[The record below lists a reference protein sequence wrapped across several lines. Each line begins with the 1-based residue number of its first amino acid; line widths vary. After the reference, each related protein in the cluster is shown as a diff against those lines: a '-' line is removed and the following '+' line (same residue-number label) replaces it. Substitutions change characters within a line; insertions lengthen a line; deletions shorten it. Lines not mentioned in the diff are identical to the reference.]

1 MESFL
6 PLGGFQLPFQRR
18 LSRLY
23 NDTKKRSDFV
33 KEPVSEDPEI
43 KAMHRKLKIQ
53 KDRLVSWG
61 LEWSDPS
68 NQVAEIDESLSK
80 AGLSDLV
87 GSIMSTIKD
96 ILAEAEPLWLSSKR
110 RVGGEKEPEKATG
123 DRKIPIVVWD
133 KGRFEDLIKDLTAS
147 IDTLHDLSRT
157 RSSAATASR
166 AGRLTKSM
174 ASTEELRPF
183 GSTRIRTPQQ
193 IDPRTL
199 TTLQSMQ
206 AEPIMS
212 PISEEK
218 RPQEVV
224 FMSKQAY
231 SDLTHRPGRQQWS
244 PLLLEY
250 APFDPIYSSTGIM
263 PSMSRFEKISSGL
276 QTESHRS
283 PGAWIGLP
291 LLLGYYEDME
301 NSRLGL
307 VYQFPPT
314 FNPVTFE
321 NLTQN
326 PIDNMC
332 TLAELLSR
340 PNFEPRLEAKFR
352 LAHNLANTVFD
363 MHARGI
369 THGNLLDDTISFC
382 SPVGNEAGIQV
393 GEVDIRRPLISC
405 FDVFADEA
413 PTQPPSSST
422 TLHRHPLDPRMMSQS
437 PLASNRDSK
446 TLDLYSLAMI
456 LVSIGL
462 WTKLEN
468 LVPNPSS
475 PSIPESVLE
484 QLAIRCGT
492 LYMRAVQ
499 VCWNAVE
506 QELTRPDAGDEIMS
520 QVQIRASRYLEACSI
535 LDGVSGLDDRIS
547 EDISDVPSLERERQP
562 SLALS
567 MSSLAGPSVEARQS
581 RSVVSTPVVYER
593 KEQIP
598 SAPSSL
604 APSKLYFSASYAEP
618 LLIKVL
624 PVLKPAVNPRK
635 PENKKCRLY
644 PQISLPPEI
653 IDQWNNT
660 LMPQVNM
667 ALRHFCR
674 KHVESVE
681 ITLESI
687 GESPQK
693 TTPTVLVI
701 CTSVS
706 TVRAILKKKLGILF
720 DGTTGFAL
728 KVCRGSVVRSR
739 KGDTTRS
746 AAAPGG
752 DGDDNDTDEP
762 AAANSDFQPR
772 PQNGA
777 SIGAWIGD
785 RHLPPVSFGG
795 LITVD
800 QKTYGMTV
808 HHMLDDQEQMH
819 AQSLDTEL
827 GPPPLRSSAAAQDF
841 SYLEAE
847 SSAESSGAE
856 DYACEFS
863 DTESDFSATDLTSDD
878 EEDDDDDEFSEEG
891 DIPGVEPGCGEGY
904 IITQPAFDDVG
915 EGFYPS
921 EETQDEDHLDTYRL
935 GEVYAS
941 SGIRR
946 RHESNGYIHEV
957 DWALFE
963 FEEERFPDDNYVPR
977 IDTPEQASET
987 STAHFQP
994 TAIAQS
1000 AELPGLEVQCS
1011 ARTSGLQTGKI
1022 LQAIASI
1029 KIYGR
1034 TSLSQ
1039 TYQVSSKASSSNV
1052 PALGSSKAPTDV
1064 VRSIPGVALGIP
1076 GDSGAWIIDRQKGSL
1091 CGHVLAWS
1099 QRKQVAYIC
1108 PMDILV
1114 RDIAETLE
1122 ASEVCLGGERVFEKG
1137 SGRIEEAYDDEDLSD
1152 LIEDEDD
1159 GEDEAEI
1166 EPKQKQHPA
1175 RQTSSRTV
1183 GSLGASLDRLHL
1195 ERGLVS

>member
-23 NDTKKRSDFV
+23 NDTKKSSDFV

-68 NQVAEIDESLSK
+68 NQNAEIDESLSK

-110 RVGGEKEPEKATG
+110 RVTSEKEPERGTG
-123 DRKIPIVVWD
+123 DKKIPIVVWD
-133 KGRFEDLIKDLTAS
+133 KTRFEDLIKDLTAS

-157 RSSAATASR
+157 RSTAAMSAR
-166 AGRLTKSM
+166 AARSTR
-174 ASTEELRPF
+174 STEEFRPF
-183 GSTRIRTPQQ
+183 GSTRIQTPQQ

-199 TTLQSMQ
+199 TNIKSMQ
-206 AEPIMS
+206 AQPMS
-212 PISEEK
+212 SPVPGGS
-218 RPQEVV
+218 RPQEVA

-231 SDLTHRPGRQQWS
+231 SDLTHRAGRQPWS

-250 APFDPIYSSTGIM
+250 AHFDPIYSTTGIM
-263 PSMSRFEKISSGL
+263 PTMSRFEKLSTGL

-307 VYQFPPT
+307 VYQFPAT

-326 PIDNMC
+326 PIDNLC
-332 TLAELLSR
+332 TLGDLLSR
-340 PNFEPRLEAKFR
+340 PGFEPRLEAKFR

-369 THGNLLDDTISFC
+369 THGNLLETTISFC
-382 SPVGNEAGIQV
+382 SAVGNEAGIAME
-393 GEVDIRRPLISC
+393 EVDIRKPLVSS
-405 FDVFADEA
+405 FDLFAEEG
-413 PTQPPSSST
+413 PQILSTST
-422 TLHRHPLDPRMMSQS
+422 TLHRHPLDPRTTSHS
-437 PLASNRDSK
+437 PLVSNRDSK
-446 TLDLYSLAMI
+446 TLDLYSLAML

-462 WTKLEN
+462 WTRLEN
-468 LVPNPSS
+468 LIPNSSS
-475 PSIPESVLE
+475 PSVPESVLE
-484 QLAIRCGT
+484 QVAIQCGT

-506 QELTRPDAGDEIMS
+506 QELARPGSSDEILS

-547 EDISDVPSLERERQP
+547 EDIGDVPTGERERQP
-562 SLALS
+562 SLAIS
-567 MSSLAGPSVEARQS
+567 MSSLAGPSAEGKQARS
-581 RSVVSTPVVYER
+581 TTTTPVIPER
-593 KEQIP
+593 KYEIP
-598 SAPSSL
+598 RVPVAAARDEKPDL
-604 APSKLYFSASYAEP
+604 GLQKVEPSKL
-618 LLIKVL
+618 
-624 PVLKPAVNPRK
+624 
-635 PENKKCRLY
+635 RLY
-644 PQISLPPEI
+644 PQIPLPPEAVE
-653 IDQWNNT
+653 QWNRVV
-660 LMPQVNM
+660 MPQINM

-674 KHVESVE
+674 KHPESVE

-687 GESPQK
+687 GESPHK
-693 TTPTVLVI
+693 TTPTVLVV

-706 TVRAILKKKLGILF
+706 KVRTILRKKLGAFF
-720 DGTTGFAL
+720 DDTTGFGL

-739 KGDTTRS
+739 KGETTRS
-746 AAAPGG
+746 MAPGRHSTG
-752 DGDDNDTDEP
+752 EGQDESG
-762 AAANSDFQPR
+762 AANPGFQVR

-795 LITVD
+795 LITVND
-800 QKTYGMTV
+800 KTYGMTV
-808 HHMLDDQEQMH
+808 HHMLDDQEEMRQH
-819 AQSLDTEL
+819 SLDPGMTT
-827 GPPPLRSSAAAQDF
+827 PPMRSSAAAQDF

-847 SSAESSGAE
+847 SLDDSSGSE

-863 DTESDFSATDLTSDD
+863 DTESDYSATDITSDVEEGEEEGEY
-878 EEDDDDDEFSEEG
+878 EEDG

-904 IITQPAFDDVG
+904 IITQPAFDDVD

-921 EETQDEDHLDTYRL
+921 EETENEDHLDTYRL
-935 GEVYAS
+935 GEVFAT
-941 SGIRR
+941 SGICRR
-946 RHESNGYIHEV
+946 YESNGYVHEI

-963 FEEERFPDDNYVPR
+963 FEEQRFPENNRVPR
-977 IDTPEQASET
+977 LKLPDQSPGPPAV
-987 STAHFQP
+987 HFQP
-994 TAIAQS
+994 TAIAY
-1000 AELPGLEVQCS
+1000 ADELPGLEVQCS

-1022 LQAIASI
+1022 LPAIASI
-1029 KIYGR
+1029 KVYGR
-1034 TSLSQ
+1034 TSMSH
-1039 TYQVSSKASSSNV
+1039 TYQVSSKASTNSV
-1052 PALGSSKAPTDV
+1052 PALGPLSSSAINT
-1064 VRSIPGVALGIP
+1064 RTIPGVSLGIP
-1076 GDSGAWIIDRQKGSL
+1076 GDSGAWIIDRRKGQL
-1091 CGHVLAWS
+1091 CGHVLAFS
-1099 QRKQVAYIC
+1099 HRKQVAYIS
-1108 PMDILV
+1108 PIDILIK
-1114 RDIAETLE
+1114 DIAETLD
-1122 ASEVCLGGERVFEKG
+1122 ASEVRLGGECVFERSAGRAEGKLG
-1137 SGRIEEAYDDEDLSD
+1137 SDDEDLSD
-1152 LIEDEDD
+1152 LLEDD
-1159 GEDEAEI
+1159 DDGNDADEA
-1166 EPKQKQHPA
+1166 QQQLA
-1175 RQTSSRTV
+1175 RGMRALTSDM
-1183 GSLGASLDRLHL
+1183 DRMQLKT
-1195 ERGLVS
+1195 GVVS

>member
-1 MESFL
+1 MDSPDIIMESFL

-23 NDTKKRSDFV
+23 NDTKKSSDFV
-33 KEPVSEDPEI
+33 KEPISEDPEI

-68 NQVAEIDESLSK
+68 NQNAEIDESLSK

-110 RVGGEKEPEKATG
+110 RVGSEKEPEKATG
-123 DRKIPIVVWD
+123 DKKIPIVVWD
-133 KGRFEDLIKDLTAS
+133 KARFEDLVKDLTAS

-157 RSSAATASR
+157 RSSAATSR
-166 AGRLTKSM
+166 PVGRLTKAMS
-174 ASTEELRPF
+174 STEELRPF
-183 GSTRIRTPQQ
+183 GSTRIQTPQQ
-193 IDPRTL
+193 IAPEFL
-199 TTLQSMQ
+199 TNLRSMQ
-206 AEPIMS
+206 AEPIAS
-212 PISEEK
+212 PTSVDR
-218 RPQEVV
+218 RPQEIV
-224 FMSKQAY
+224 FMSRQAF
-231 SDLTHRPGRQQWS
+231 SDLTHRPGRQPWS

-250 APFDPIYSSTGIM
+250 APFDPIYSTTGIM
-263 PSMSRFEKISSGL
+263 PSMSRFEKLSNAL
-276 QTESHRS
+276 QDESHRS
-283 PGAWIGLP
+283 PAAWVGLP
-291 LLLGYYEDME
+291 LLLGFYEDME

-307 VYQFPPT
+307 VYQFPAS

-326 PIDNMC
+326 PLDNLC

-340 PNFEPRLEAKFR
+340 PDFEPRLEAKFR

-369 THGNLLDDTISFC
+369 THGNLLDSTVSFC
-382 SPVGNEAGIQV
+382 SPVGNEPGMEL
-393 GEVDIRRPLISC
+393 GEVDIRKPLISS
-405 FDVFADEA
+405 FDIFPDEG
-413 PTQPPSSST
+413 PQTSSP
-422 TLHRHPLDPRMMSQS
+422 LINLYRHPLDPRTTKES
-437 PLASNRDSK
+437 PLASNRDTK

-462 WTKLEN
+462 WTRLEN
-468 LVPNPSS
+468 LVPNSSS

-506 QELTRPDAGDEIMS
+506 QELSRPDSSDEIMS

-547 EDISDVPSLERERQP
+547 EDIGDIPITERERQP

-567 MSSLAGPSVEARQS
+567 TSSLAGPSRDVRQ
-581 RSVVSTPVVYER
+581 RSTATTPVIH
-593 KEQIP
+593 EQKDELTRSHIP
-598 SAPSSL
+598 APH
-604 APSKLYFSASYAEP
+604 AT
-618 LLIKVL
+618 
-624 PVLKPAVNPRK
+624 K
-635 PENKKCRLY
+635 PEKTSRKVESPKLRLY
-644 PQISLPPEI
+644 PQIALPPEAI
-653 IDQWNNT
+653 EQWNST
-660 LMPQVNM
+660 VMPQVNL

-674 KHVESVE
+674 KNMESVE

-693 TTPTVLVI
+693 TTPTVLVV
-701 CTSVS
+701 CTSVNK
-706 TVRAILKKKLGILF
+706 VRAILKKKLGILF
-720 DGTTGFAL
+720 DGTTGFSL
-728 KVCRGSVVRSR
+728 KVCRGAVVRSR

-746 AAAPGG
+746 MASSRG
-752 DGDDNDTDEP
+752 DGGNDDTEP
-762 AAANSDFQPR
+762 LAVNPGFQPR
-772 PQNGA
+772 PHNGA

-800 QKTYGMTV
+800 KKTYGMTV
-808 HHMLDDQEQMH
+808 HHMLDDQDQMQAH
-819 AQSLDTEL
+819 SEDPYIAA
-827 GPPPLRSSAAAQDF
+827 PPLRSSAAAQDF
-841 SYLEAE
+841 SYLEEGE
-847 SSAESSGAE
+847 SSAYSSGTE

-863 DTESDFSATDLTSDD
+863 DAESDYSVTDLSD
-878 EEDDDDDEFSEEG
+878 EEDEEDEEYAEDG

-904 IITQPAFDDVG
+904 VITQPALDDVE
-915 EGFYPS
+915 EGFYPC
-921 EETQDEDHLDTYRL
+921 EETKDEDHLDTYRL

-946 RHESNGYIHEV
+946 RHEANGYVHEV

-963 FEEERFPDDNYVPR
+963 FEEERFPWDNHVPR
-977 IDTPEQASET
+977 VNLSEQGSDASMT
-987 STAHFQP
+987 SFQP
-994 TAIAQS
+994 TTIAPS
-1000 AELPGLEVQCS
+1000 SKLPGLEVQCS
-1011 ARTSGLQTGKI
+1011 ARTSGLQVGKI
-1022 LQAIASI
+1022 LPAIASI

-1039 TYQVSSKASSSNV
+1039 TYQVSSKASTSGLPPFAS
-1052 PALGSSKAPTDV
+1052 PQTSDV
-1064 VRSIPGVALGIP
+1064 SVRSVPGVPLGIP
-1076 GDSGAWIIDRQKGSL
+1076 GDSGAWIIDRLGGQL

-1099 QRKQVAYIC
+1099 QRKQVAYIS
-1108 PMDILV
+1108 PMDILIK
-1114 RDIAETLE
+1114 DIAETLE
-1122 ASEVCLGGERVFEKG
+1122 ASEVRLGGQPIFGGNESRVEG
-1137 SGRIEEAYDDEDLSD
+1137 DANEEDLSD
-1152 LIEDEDD
+1152 LIEEEDD
-1159 GEDEAEI
+1159 DDGAAAQEQLA
-1166 EPKQKQHPA
+1166 K
-1175 RQTSSRTV
+1175 SMRT
-1183 GSLGASLDRLHL
+1183 LATDMRRLQL
-1195 ERGLVS
+1195 KTGVVS